1 MNDTLGI
8 VLAAAVVAF
17 LFFKYRSSSAAEPLG
32 APPRPGGASGSPQ
45 DSDALE
51 HSIGAAVGAGGCA
64 AGAAALGAPQ
74 LGGALAPACAAL
86 GSFVAPYVEKGAVFA
101 AKKTAAGAVFLASK
115 SVEGAKWGM
124 NQGQAA
130 LSDPLGTAFV
140 KPTQLA
146 TKVAGTSAGLVDRFS
161 SSLFHKAP
169 APVQLALA
177 PVYVTTKVT
186 ARAVA
191 IAAAGAGKVTGALS
205 SGVKSA
211 TNAVSS
217 GVHKVLGFL

>member
-1 MNDTLGI
+1 MSDTLGI

-17 LFFKYRSSSAAEPLG
+17 LFFKFRSSSAEPLG

-101 AKKTAAGAVFLASK
+101 AKKTIAGAKFLGSESVAGAKFAMNEGQAILTNPFAATLKPTQIASSLASK
-115 SVEGAKWGM
+115 GAGAFDRLSS
-124 NQGQAA
+124 AA
-130 LSDPLGTAFV
+130 
-140 KPTQLA
+140 
-146 TKVAGTSAGLVDRFS
+146 
-161 SSLFHKAP
+161 FHKAP
-169 APVQLALA
+169 APVQLAVA
-177 PVYVTTKVT
+177 PVYVAAKVT
-186 ARAVA
+186 AKSVA
-191 IAAAGAGKVTGALS
+191 LAAFAAGKATGALS
-205 SGVKSA
+205 SGAKAA
-211 TNAVSS
+211 TQAVSS